1 MEGRSKKLFLAC
13 MEMARIACEDKIL
26 QIYYIGLKILSTA
39 LAPPVC
45 GKDVSPKLI
54 NKVLKEFTPLL
65 IEKISELNYRARDI
79 SLHTLL
85 SVYKHP
91 AAKLNILMEGCLQ
104 LCRMD
109 PNFPSLFVPVDK
121 QQWRF
126 ILSRLE
132 IILQIIEEFGYN
144 EREWDWKEVFNL
156 ILAPSLFHSNND
168 IRVLA
173 IEIIIALYEM
183 IGEEVKVE
191 VNNLENLKPNLLQQI
206 NERFEISKEVAEK
219 NQVI

>member
-1 MEGRSKKLFLAC
+1 

-54 NKVLKEFTPLL
+54 NKILKEFTPIL

-85 SVYKHP
+85 SVFKHP
-91 AAKLNILMEGCLQ
+91 AAKLGTLVSCCLE
-104 LCRMD
+104 LCKMD

-121 QQWRF
+121 QQWRL

-132 IILQIIEEFGYN
+132 IVLQIIEEFGYN
-144 EREWDWKEVFNL
+144 EKEWIWTDVFEL
-156 ILAPSLFHSNND
+156 LVAPSLFHSNND
-168 IRVLA
+168 IRVVA
-173 IEIIIALYEM
+173 IEIIVALYQM
-183 IGEEVKVE
+183 IGEDVKVAI
-191 VNNLENLKPNLLQQI
+191 NNLENIKPNLLQQI
-206 NERFEISKEVAEK
+206 NERLEEIKDIAEQ
-219 NQVI
+219 NQVNFL

>member
-1 MEGRSKKLFLAC
+1 M
-13 MEMARIACEDKIL
+13 ACEDKIL

-45 GKDVSPKLI
+45 GRDVSPKLI
-54 NKVLKEFTPLL
+54 NKILKEFTPIL

-85 SVYKHP
+85 SVFKHP
-91 AAKLNILMEGCLQ
+91 AAKLGTLISSCLE
-104 LCRMD
+104 LCKMD

-121 QQWRF
+121 QQWRL

-132 IILQIIEEFGYN
+132 IVLQVIEEFGYN
-144 EREWDWKEVFNL
+144 EKEWIWTDVFEFL
-156 ILAPSLFHSNND
+156 VAPSLFHSNND
-168 IRVLA
+168 IRVVA
-173 IEIIIALYEM
+173 IEIIVALYQM
-183 IGEEVKVE
+183 IGEDVRLA

-206 NERFEISKEVAEK
+206 NERLEEIKDIAEQ
-219 NQVI
+219 NQVFNLF